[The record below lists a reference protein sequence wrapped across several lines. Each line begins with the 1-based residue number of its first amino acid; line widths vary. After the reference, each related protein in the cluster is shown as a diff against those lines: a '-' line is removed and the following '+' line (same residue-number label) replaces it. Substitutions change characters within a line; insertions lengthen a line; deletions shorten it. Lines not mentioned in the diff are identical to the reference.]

1 MRYLIPLALL
11 AMLAAYWSCAA
22 APPAAAAERDPLA
35 GTPVPASVA
44 FDDPVARG
52 STAFASL
59 LGAAAPQVVGRARV
73 IYPRTACWTRRGN
86 PLVAVRTLQ
95 PKAGAVVAVDWSTV
109 PTTPPAAPGYVCALF
124 VSLTP
129 SEPLALGQWG
139 APGCWLLVPPQFVV
153 LPQPGSWFFQDGGE
167 LRLRWTPEPWTVGRL
182 WRLQL
187 LVDSPGAPSGR
198 LLSPAV
204 ELVIGNV

>member
-1 MRYLIPLALL
+1 MRLFAFFVILASLVT
-11 AMLAAYWSCAA
+11 YWSCAA
-22 APPAAAAERDPLA
+22 TPPAERDPLA
-35 GTPVPASVA
+35 GVLVPASVA
-44 FDDPVARG
+44 FDDPVEHGAV
-52 STAFASL
+52 AFAAM
-59 LGAAAPQVVGRARV
+59 LGAATPQVVGRARV
-73 IYPRTACWTRRGN
+73 VYPRTACWSPTGN
-86 PLVAVRTLQ
+86 PLVRVRTAQ

-124 VSLTP
+124 VSLAP
-129 SEPLALGQWG
+129 SEPLALGPWG

-153 LPQPGSWFFQDGGE
+153 LPQPGSWFTQEGGE

-187 LVDSPGAPSGR
+187 LVDAPGAPSGR

-204 ELVIGNV
+204 ELVVGNV